1 MVTFKNFQIAQ
12 GVLNPDGSPKSQP
25 TTPGMPPRTP
35 VPIPQEQDAPMQQA
49 DYPEDPYAGV
59 EDYANRAI
67 GPEQKA
73 TINPTKDINIGPIH
87 LKGHTLDTLRPYLA
101 QIYKQFASQPLGD
114 QPHQRALG
122 IAAKIG
128 VGGYLGAQQERI
140 DANAE
145 SVKSADDFNK
155 ERRTAGAALARIRLA
170 QQGKTGGRRITL
182 TPELRAQAKSHGVF
196 IPDEVADVPEET
208 LLRDMPLV
216 DPAAASNK
224 QKNAQEIGDAIM
236 AGIQQPTFTNM
247 REGVAELRGYLSR
260 HNYNL
265 AKALNMWLATQ
276 RNLSTINGTRFTL
289 IMNASNTLD
298 TQLGLLDEANKQLES
313 LVPRSM
319 WDGLNEVTVD
329 KFARSFGAQG
339 QDIKNAAQKYFTQA
353 HLMVSELA
361 QIFQAGGVPT
371 DKAMQMAADAL
382 PINANFATMHS
393 LINPETGIVRQDMR
407 IRQNSIRTFVPITQG
422 IDGAN
427 PYWEQGLDGPP
438 SPIAPADS
446 IDAKLSRILK

>member
-145 SVKSADDFNK
+145 SVKKADDFNK

-170 QQGKTGGRRITL
+170 QRVQAQPKTLKQIEDEHAAMARGNNTGNPPEEVQHLSDEELGTLATTVVRGGPIPTFGMGQSSDRTRFYSALARQLKTGDQDLGANRAILSGLRTSYSNMRKLYDNTTAFENTALKNSTVLEQSLSQLLETGSPWMNRPLRLWDRSVMGKNGTVAFETARRIVGPEFARLL
-182 TPELRAQAKSHGVF
+182 TSATASGVLSDDSRKEVMSVLGPDPTGAQIREALRILRLDAANRKSSYQGQ
-196 IPDEVADVPEET
+196 
-208 LLRDMPLV
+208 LRDIEE
-216 DPAAASNK
+216 AIRG
-224 QKNAQEIGDAIM
+224 IGKPTQDA
-236 AGIQQPTFTNM
+236 PPPPP
-247 REGVAELRGYLSR
+247 
-260 HNYNL
+260 
-265 AKALNMWLATQ
+265 
-276 RNLSTINGTRFTL
+276 
-289 IMNASNTLD
+289 D
-298 TQLGLLDEANKQLES
+298 T
-313 LVPRSM
+313 
-319 WDGLNEVTVD
+319 
-329 KFARSFGAQG
+329 
-339 QDIKNAAQKYFTQA
+339 
-353 HLMVSELA
+353 
-361 QIFQAGGVPT
+361 
-371 DKAMQMAADAL
+371 
-382 PINANFATMHS
+382 
-393 LINPETGIVRQDMR
+393 
-407 IRQNSIRTFVPITQG
+407 
-422 IDGAN
+422 
-427 PYWEQGLDGPP
+427 
-438 SPIAPADS
+438 ADS